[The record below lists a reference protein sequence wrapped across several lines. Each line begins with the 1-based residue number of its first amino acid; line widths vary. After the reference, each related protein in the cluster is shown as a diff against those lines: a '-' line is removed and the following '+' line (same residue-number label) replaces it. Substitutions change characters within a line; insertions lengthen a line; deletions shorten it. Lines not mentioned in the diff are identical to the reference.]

1 MYLRVLSL
9 DGTFS
14 MNKEENWTI
23 CYSVHVNAWSV
34 DSMKTKSRKRYY
46 FFLTF
51 KPTCASYLITILPQ
65 KHIIKTMLHDYTL
78 VYYVFTSCHIFFR
91 SETFISAVLTLSSL
105 NFAISLA
112 FSYSGDTMLSQSAIN
127 LSKNLKC
134 NAVCLK
140 KWK

>member
-1 MYLRVLSL
+1 MHDLLIVWKRRVR
-9 DGTFS
+9 
-14 MNKEENWTI
+14 N
-23 CYSVHVNAWSV
+23 VNI
-34 DSMKTKSRKRYY
+34 

-65 KHIIKTMLHDYTL
+65 KHIIETMLHDHTL

-91 SETFISAVLTLSSL
+91 SETFINAVLTLSSL
-105 NFAISLA
+105 DFAISLA
-112 FSYSGDTMLSQSAIN
+112 FSYFGDTMLSQSAIN

-140 KWK
+140 NENNKLWTVSKIHTAKLNFKAEQTQTSKK